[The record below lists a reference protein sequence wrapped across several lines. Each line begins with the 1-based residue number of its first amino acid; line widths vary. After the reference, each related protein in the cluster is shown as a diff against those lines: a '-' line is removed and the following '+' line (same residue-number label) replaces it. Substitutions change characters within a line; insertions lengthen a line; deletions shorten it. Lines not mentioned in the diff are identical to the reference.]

1 MNEHDPFEVLRS
13 HKPFSADT
21 AITDTTQEAKAAL
34 FEEITMTEHTPEAER
49 RARKLANAPS
59 RWQRPTLAAAAAT
72 VAAVGVL
79 STTLNN
85 PSAYASVIE
94 ATEVVAEADSGRVR
108 VDVDVREDSSG
119 GSTESGSFFVDVTYT
134 GNDSLIVT
142 GGAFDGDQQ
151 AGLDDYEMSIIQV
164 DGTSYLSNPDGTWAA
179 IPGSDS
185 MSEGFLPGLGAAD
198 TDPTE
203 MLELLRTAEDVSKA
217 SNNDGTTTYVGTITA
232 ASVEALDPDRLPAG
246 IAMIAEDPGNLPP
259 EMGLTVTVENGAL
272 RSVRL
277 DAIGD
282 YPGSDLTSPGYIDA
296 TITTTYS
303 DVGSVDPI
311 ETPAPEL
318 IVESPFADESMMEAV
333 TIVGDFLEANPGFCG
348 LDSEETYDPAMPE
361 DVETFVEELSACF
374 DEQAPP
380 DVAAAWRIMN
390 EPLLGD

>member
-1 MNEHDPFEVLRS
+1 
-13 HKPFSADT
+13 
-21 AITDTTQEAKAAL
+21 
-34 FEEITMTEHTPEAER
+34 
-49 RARKLANAPS
+49 
-59 RWQRPTLAAAAAT
+59 
-72 VAAVGVL
+72 
-79 STTLNN
+79 
-85 PSAYASVIE
+85 
-94 ATEVVAEADSGRVR
+94 
-108 VDVDVREDSSG
+108 
-119 GSTESGSFFVDVTYT
+119 
-134 GNDSLIVT
+134 
-142 GGAFDGDQQ
+142 
-151 AGLDDYEMSIIQV
+151 
-164 DGTSYLSNPDGTWAA
+164 
-179 IPGSDS
+179 
-185 MSEGFLPGLGAAD
+185 
-198 TDPTE
+198 

-282 YPGSDLTSPGYIDA
+282 YPSSDLTSPGYIDA